1 MLKSKGSV
9 SRIRRKMEAKLII
22 IVLLN
27 NHIQGKERW
36 MNLSEAFTFYNK
48 VVKLLSPY
56 ISCTILAQFSSQI
69 QFTYIYVTIYR
80 KCTTLLLVH
89 NNFQL
94 DCINQTGYI
103 MIYQIWVI
111 VWKGAPKFMTSITF
125 MRYVAATFNA
135 WIFLFRKYKILYLLN
150 DIHSLIKIN
159 KNNTP

>member
-1 MLKSKGSV
+1 
-9 SRIRRKMEAKLII
+9 MEAKLII

-80 KCTTLLLVH
+80 KCTTLLLMH

-111 VWKGAPKFMTSITF
+111 V
-125 MRYVAATFNA
+125 
-135 WIFLFRKYKILYLLN
+135 
-150 DIHSLIKIN
+150 
-159 KNNTP
+159 

>member
-56 ISCTILAQFSSQI
+56 IPSLLYHPCSIFIPDS
-69 QFTYIYVTIYR
+69 IYV
-80 KCTTLLLVH
+80 
-89 NNFQL
+89 
-94 DCINQTGYI
+94 YI
-103 MIYQIWVI
+103 
-111 VWKGAPKFMTSITF
+111 
-125 MRYVAATFNA
+125 R
-135 WIFLFRKYKILYLLN
+135 N
-150 DIHSLIKIN
+150 DISKVYNIVIGA
-159 KNNTP
+159 